1 MKNKSA
7 GLIIIGLLLIA
18 AAFLLTAY
26 NMREETQ
33 AKESA
38 MEALTRLEEMFEET
52 FPGTEVTKGTTLQ
65 EKTNVPGGEIE
76 IPDYILNPDMEMPV
90 KTVNDN
96 DYIGILS
103 IPALE
108 LELPIISQWSYPRLK
123 ISPCR
128 YTGSAYTNNLII
140 AAHNYKSHFRKLK
153 HLHAGDIVTFMDM
166 DRNVFHYEVVESE
179 ILKPTTIDKM
189 ESGDWDLTLFT
200 CTIGGRSRVVVR
212 CKLVEE
218 LSPYSKNQT

>member
-1 MKNKSA
+1 MLS
-7 GLIIIGLLLIA
+7 LIH
-18 AAFLLTAY
+18 
-26 NMREETQ
+26 
-33 AKESA
+33 
-38 MEALTRLEEMFEET
+38 
-52 FPGTEVTKGTTLQ
+52 
-65 EKTNVPGGEIE
+65 
-76 IPDYILNPDMEMPV
+76 
-90 KTVNDN
+90 
-96 DYIGILS
+96 
-103 IPALE
+103 
-108 LELPIISQWSYPRLK
+108 ISRLK

-200 CTIGGRSRVVVR
+200 CTIGGRSRVVVPVSYTHLPMAASSR
-212 CKLVEE
+212 LACFETIAGFLPP
-218 LSPYSKNQT
+218 SSRMTGRT